1 MDGSSS
7 NGAEG
12 NSNGTQQSN
21 EPSKTDVKENGLGMV
36 TVDGVDYKRYGKL
49 FFKSFVEYTLLI
61 IINFDFLKMQY
72 WESAYHIQFLITI

>member
-61 IINFDFLKMQY
+61 NY
-72 WESAYHIQFLITI
+72 